1 MKAQLLTLIAL
12 AGKLGVGLL
21 GGGYLLSR
29 RGRGKRSALQVVNCT
44 TRQAHCCLIGLVFSL
59 IVSLLVVT
67 SNCIDHFVGQSIT
80 LYL

>member
-29 RGRGKRSALQVVNCT
+29 RGRGKRSALQVVNRA
-44 TRQAHCCLIGLVFSL
+44 TRQAHCCLLGLY
-59 IVSLLVVT
+59 
-67 SNCIDHFVGQSIT
+67 IDCLDVGGELK
-80 LYL
+80 LY

>member
-29 RGRGKRSALQVVNCT
+29 RGRGKRSALQVVNCA
-44 TRQAHCCLIGLVFSL
+44 TRQADCCLLGLY
-59 IVSLLVVT
+59 
-67 SNCIDHFVGQSIT
+67 IDCLFVDGELK
-80 LYL
+80 LY